1 MGVRQAVLRPLVF
14 AGALVAVSV
23 AVDLLLT
30 VFTQT
35 GRGERFFTFR
45 LALHG
50 ATFVF
55 SALGAAVGFAFLRG
69 CTISGVR
76 IASLGATLG
85 LFTSAVAQA
94 AVQAGGF
101 WALTAWLVATSALV
115 AFFGAKVLGDP
126 C

>member
-1 MGVRQAVLRPLVF
+1 MRQAVLRSLVF

-23 AVDLLLT
+23 GVDLLLT
-30 VFTQT
+30 VFTQAS
-35 GRGERFFTFR
+35 RGERFFMFR
-45 LALHG
+45 IALHG

-55 SALGAAVGFAFLRG
+55 SALGAAAGFAFLRR

-76 IASLGATLG
+76 IVSLGATLG

-94 AVQAGGF
+94 AVQVGGY
-101 WALTAWLVATSALV
+101 WSLTAWLLATSALV
-115 AFFGAKVLGDP
+115 SFFGGKVLGDP